1 MRMIA
6 MKVPENYL
14 QQAGVLNKVGEY
26 VAPLAR
32 RVLIVAGGH
41 APWRGRRPLGHSLQ
55 REGIAFDVARLT
67 GKCTLETVQ
76 NLARQAQ
83 EAGRRAWLA
92 LAAVP

>member
-1 MRMIA
+1 MIA

-41 APWRGRRPLGHSLQ
+41 ALGVAGDAQGHSFQ
-55 REGIAFDVARLT
+55 REGITFD
-67 GKCTLETVQ
+67 
-76 NLARQAQ
+76 LAR
-83 EAGRRAWLA
+83 
-92 LAAVP
+92 

>member
-14 QQAGVLNKVGEY
+14 QQAGCSTRWEY

-41 APWRGRRPLGHSLQ
+41 ALG
-55 REGIAFDVARLT
+55 VAR
-67 GKCTLETVQ
+67 
-76 NLARQAQ
+76 
-83 EAGRRAWLA
+83 RRARPQPSA
-92 LAAVP
+92 

>member
-1 MRMIA
+1 MVA

-32 RVLIVAGGH
+32 RVLIVAGSH
-41 APWRGRRPLGHSLQ
+41 ALGVAGDALGHSLQ

-67 GKCTLETVQ
+67 KKPDFP
-76 NLARQAQ
+76 ARARLFMVSPSPPFC
-83 EAGRRAWLA
+83 AILR
-92 LAAVP
+92 P

>member
-41 APWRGRRPLGHSLQ
+41 ALGVAGDARPQPS
-55 REGIAFDVARLT
+55 A
-67 GKCTLETVQ
+67 
-76 NLARQAQ
+76 
-83 EAGRRAWLA
+83 
-92 LAAVP
+92 